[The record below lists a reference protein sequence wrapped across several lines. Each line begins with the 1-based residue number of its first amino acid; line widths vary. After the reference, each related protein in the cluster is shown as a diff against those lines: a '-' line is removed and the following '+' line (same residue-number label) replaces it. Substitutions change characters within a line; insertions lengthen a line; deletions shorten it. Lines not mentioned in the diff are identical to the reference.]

1 MQPLIKITSDPIRIM
16 RYTQNARLINSNSVD
31 IERRKALARHRTMQA
46 SASRGSVSVEE
57 LAKINRTFSSRSN
70 VNVTPQVQSS
80 SNTSFQQMATRQAQ
94 AIAAQPNPAKT
105 ASASANLSAS
115 SSDALVS
122 TLTDPAVTTAA
133 VSAASATPGQNIS
146 MNPGSSYTAERG
158 AFEMR
163 VAKGELTYLPPM
175 VMTIITQRPQVH
187 VEYLGG
193 YNYLPPMNNSGG
205 NVNLFT

>member
-16 RYTQNARLINSNSVD
+16 RYTQNARLVNPDSVD

-46 SASRGSVSVEE
+46 SASRGSISVED

-70 VNVTPQVQSS
+70 VNVTPQLQSS
-80 SNTSFQQMATRQAQ
+80 SNTSFQQMATRHTQ
-94 AIAAQPNPAKT
+94 AIAAQPNPMKV
-105 ASASANLSAS
+105 ASASTNLSAS
-115 SSDALVS
+115 ATDVPTS
-122 TLTDPAVTTAA
+122 TVTDPAVTAAA
-133 VSAASATPGQNIS
+133 VSAAPAPSQNIS
-146 MNPGSSYTAERG
+146 MEPSTSYTAERG

-193 YNYLPPMNNSGG
+193 YNYLPPLNSSGG